1 MPRTRPIGVLACS
14 ATLSLVA
21 AGGPLTTVEQ
31 RNSLRSPRSPRSAD
45 VSANGRFVAFESQ
58 AALVSADD
66 DTQPDIY
73 VLDRSSG
80 TVTLETGDLAG
91 ETESANPRLSGD
103 GRLLVFEL
111 RTRDGDREPRLDIVL
126 RDRTA
131 GTNRSLTGSL
141 EDSGV
146 FAWSRGPAISED
158 GRFVAFSSAST
169 TMVRGAD
176 ANGALEDVYLLRVSS
191 GEVERVSL
199 TSAGL
204 QLPRGT
210 SILPSLSADGRWIA
224 FASTARLDETD
235 PARQAHEAPVRS
247 VFLRDLITG
256 ITTRV
261 SRAPRHQANGDSS
274 VPSLSGDGRFVAFAS
289 NASNLSDDDR
299 NRGTDVFV
307 FDRETAALT
316 RVTRAA
322 DNSSANGTS
331 ANPVISGDGR
341 YVAFQSEAANLVC
354 AARCPHRDE
363 DINLLWDV
371 FVFDRTTGKVVRI
384 SEDELGGWMEWSMG
398 PSIDRSGAVVAF
410 SSRHPVDTDDRR
422 EDLDLFVRQLNTN

>member
-1 MPRTRPIGVLACS
+1 MLACS
-14 ATLSLVA
+14 ATLSLA
-21 AGGPLTTVEQ
+21 GAGGPLTTVEQ
-31 RNSLRSPRSPRSAD
+31 RNGLRSARAPRSAD
-45 VSANGRFVAFESQ
+45 VSANGRFVAFESL

-66 DTQPDIY
+66 DTLPDIY

-80 TVTLETGDLAG
+80 TVTLETGDIAG

-111 RTRDGDREPRLDIVL
+111 RGRDGSQEARVDIVL

-131 GTNRSLTGSL
+131 GTNRSLTGNL

-169 TMVRGAD
+169 TIVRGAD
-176 ANGALEDVYLLRVSS
+176 ANGPLEDVYRVRVSS

-199 TSAGL
+199 TTAGM
-204 QLPRGT
+204 QPSRGT

-235 PARQAHEAPVRS
+235 PARHAHEAPVRS
-247 VFLRDLITG
+247 IFLRDLITG
-256 ITTRV
+256 TTIKV
-261 SRAPRHQANGDSS
+261 GRAPRHQANGDSS
-274 VPSLSGDGRFVAFAS
+274 VPSLSGDGRYVAFAS

-322 DNSSANGTS
+322 DNASANGTS
-331 ANPVISGDGR
+331 ANPVISADGR

-354 AARCPHRDE
+354 ATRCPQRDE

-398 PSIDRSGAVVAF
+398 PSIDRSGSVVAF
-410 SSRHPVDTDDRR
+410 SSKHPVDADDRR